1 MDDFGDELG
10 GRIMGSAEGVS
21 QRLLTGAFR
30 KVPRALFDAL
40 VEAATPTL
48 SRTYRR
54 DKVQDDTMGGA
65 ADTGMALPMIPSDI
79 PTEEESAGPERHRS
93 TRQQTHRKGPAADD
107 LDWVVAMSY
116 ADRAAADEAVGVLR
130 RQGVDAVVSAQGPDG
145 TCDVVAQVSPRAAAG
160 LGASIAKADAKA
172 HEGEFEADMA
182 RARGASQASAA
193 QTREASEQE
202 GPVLKARGA

>member
-48 SRTYRR
+48 SRTDRR
-54 DKVQDDTMGGA
+54 DGVQNDTMGA
-65 ADTGMALPMIPSDI
+65 ADTGATLPMVPSDI
-79 PTEEESAGPERHRS
+79 PTEEESAGPGRQRS
-93 TRQQTHRKGPAADD
+93 ARQPTRRKDQAADD
-107 LDWVVAMSY
+107 FDWVVAMSY
-116 ADRAAADEAVGVLR
+116 TDRAAANEAVGVLR

-160 LGASIAKADAKA
+160 LGARPTPRRTWASSRPTWPVRAGPRRRRRRRHAKPASK
-172 HEGEFEADMA
+172 
-182 RARGASQASAA
+182 RA
-193 QTREASEQE
+193 
-202 GPVLKARGA
+202 PC

>member
-30 KVPRALFDAL
+30 KVPRTMFDAL
-40 VEAATPTL
+40 VEAAAPTL
-48 SRTYRR
+48 SRTDR
-54 DKVQDDTMGGA
+54 QGTQEDTLGGA
-65 ADTGMALPMIPSDI
+65 TSAGTAHPMAAGDI
-79 PTEEESAGPERHRS
+79 PTEEESAGPERHQSAR
-93 TRQQTHRKGPAADD
+93 RQAHRKDPAADD

-116 ADRAAADEAVGVLR
+116 ADRAAADEAVGILR
-130 RQGVDAVVSAQGPDG
+130 QQGVDAIISAQGPDG

-193 QTREASEQE
+193 QAREASEQE

>member
-30 KVPRALFDAL
+30 KVPRTVFDAL
-40 VEAATPTL
+40 IEATAPTL
-48 SRTYRR
+48 SRTDR
-54 DKVQDDTMGGA
+54 QSTQENTIGGVVNA
-65 ADTGMALPMIPSDI
+65 GATCPMITDI
-79 PTEEESAGPERHRS
+79 PTEEESSEPGRRQNA
-93 TRQQTHRKGPAADD
+93 RQQAHRKGPAADD

-182 RARGASQASAA
+182 RVRGASQTSASQARGA
-193 QTREASEQE
+193 GEQE

>member
-30 KVPRALFDAL
+30 KVPRTMFDAL

-48 SRTYRR
+48 SHTDRR
-54 DKVQDDTMGGA
+54 DEVQDNTMGGA
-65 ADTGMALPMIPSDI
+65 TGAGTAHPMAVGDI
-79 PTEEESAGPERHRS
+79 PTEEESTGPGRHRS
-93 TRQQTHRKGPAADD
+93 ARQQARREAPADD

-116 ADRAAADEAVGVLR
+116 ADRAAADEAVEVLR
-130 RQGVDAVVSAQGPDG
+130 QQGVDAVVSAQGPDG

-182 RARGASQASAA
+182 RVRGASQASAA
-193 QTREASEQE
+193 QAHETAEQE

>member
-40 VEAATPTL
+40 MEAATPTL
-48 SRTYRR
+48 SRTDR
-54 DKVQDDTMGGA
+54 QGTQEDTMEEVVNAGTTCPMA
-65 ADTGMALPMIPSDI
+65 AGDI

-93 TRQQTHRKGPAADD
+93 ARQPAHRKDPAADD

-145 TCDVVAQVSPRAAAG
+145 TCNVVAQVSPRAAAG

-182 RARGASQASAA
+182 RVRGASQASAA
-193 QTREASEQE
+193 QAREAGEQE

>member
-30 KVPRALFDAL
+30 KVPRTLFDAL
-40 VEAATPTL
+40 VEATAPTL
-48 SRTYRR
+48 SRTDRR
-54 DKVQDDTMGGA
+54 GAQDGTMGGTT
-65 ADTGMALPMIPSDI
+65 DTGTNRPMATGDI
-79 PTEEESAGPERHRS
+79 PTEEEDTEPGRHRS
-93 TRQQTHRKGPAADD
+93 ARQQARREAPADD

-116 ADRAAADEAVGVLR
+116 ADRAAANEAVEVLR
-130 RQGVDAVVSAQGPDG
+130 QQGVDAVVSAQGPDG

-172 HEGEFEADMA
+172 HESEFEADMA
-182 RARGASQASAA
+182 RVRGASQASAA
-193 QTREASEQE
+193 QAREAGEQE

>member
-30 KVPRALFDAL
+30 KVPRTMFDAL

-48 SRTYRR
+48 SRTDRR
-54 DKVQDDTMGGA
+54 GAQDGTMGGA
-65 ADTGMALPMIPSDI
+65 ADAGANRPMAAGDI
-79 PTEEESAGPERHRS
+79 PTEEESPEPGRRRSARQPAG
-93 TRQQTHRKGPAADD
+93 RKDPAVDD

-116 ADRAAADEAVGVLR
+116 ADRAAADEAVEVLR

-182 RARGASQASAA
+182 RVRGASQASAA
-193 QTREASEQE
+193 QAREASEQE

>member
-30 KVPRALFDAL
+30 KVPRTMFDAL
-40 VEAATPTL
+40 VEATAPTL
-48 SRTYRR
+48 SHTDSRAA
-54 DKVQDDTMGGA
+54 QEDTMGGVT
-65 ADTGMALPMIPSDI
+65 DVGTTHPMVPSDI
-79 PTEEESAGPERHRS
+79 PTEEESPEPGRRRSARQPAG
-93 TRQQTHRKGPAADD
+93 RKDPAADD
-107 LDWVVAMSY
+107 LDWVVAMSS
-116 ADRAAADEAVGVLR
+116 ADRAAADEAVGALR

-182 RARGASQASAA
+182 RVRGASQASAVQA
-193 QTREASEQE
+193 HEAGEQE

>member
-30 KVPRALFDAL
+30 KVPRTLFDAL
-40 VEAATPTL
+40 VEVTAPTL
-48 SRTYRR
+48 SRTDRQ
-54 DKVQDDTMGGA
+54 DVQDDTMGVAVDAGA
-65 ADTGMALPMIPSDI
+65 THPMATGDI
-79 PTEEESAGPERHRS
+79 PTEEEDTAPGRHRGA
-93 TRQQTHRKGPAADD
+93 RQPAHRKGPAADD

-116 ADRAAADEAVGVLR
+116 ADRAAADEAVEVLR
-130 RQGVDAVVSAQGPDG
+130 QQGVDAVVSAQGPDG

-182 RARGASQASAA
+182 RVRGASQASATQA
-193 QTREASEQE
+193 REAGEQE
-202 GPVLKARGA
+202 GPVLKVRGA

>member
-30 KVPRALFDAL
+30 KVPRTMFDAL

-48 SRTYRR
+48 SRTDRR
-54 DKVQDDTMGGA
+54 GAQDGTMGGA
-65 ADTGMALPMIPSDI
+65 ADAGATLPMVPSDI
-79 PTEEESAGPERHRS
+79 PTEEESAGPGRHRS
-93 TRQQTHRKGPAADD
+93 ARQQARREAPADD

-116 ADRAAADEAVGVLR
+116 ADRAAADEAVEVLR
-130 RQGVDAVVSAQGPDG
+130 QQGVDAVVSAQGPDG

-182 RARGASQASAA
+182 RVRGVSQASAA
-193 QTREASEQE
+193 QAREAGEQE

>member
-30 KVPRALFDAL
+30 KVPRTVFDAL
-40 VEAATPTL
+40 IEATAPTL
-48 SRTYRR
+48 SRTDSRAA
-54 DKVQDDTMGGA
+54 QEDTMGGTTDA
-65 ADTGMALPMIPSDI
+65 GTTHPMVPSDI
-79 PTEEESAGPERHRS
+79 PTEEESSEPGRRRGARRPV
-93 TRQQTHRKGPAADD
+93 HRKDPAADD

-116 ADRAAADEAVGVLR
+116 ADRAAADEAVGALR

-172 HEGEFEADMA
+172 HKGEFEADMA
-182 RARGASQASAA
+182 RVRGASQASAVQA
-193 QTREASEQE
+193 HEAGEQE

>member
-21 QRLLTGAFR
+21 QRLLTGTFR
-30 KVPRALFDAL
+30 KVPRTVLDAL
-40 VEAATPTL
+40 VEAATPAL
-48 SRTYRR
+48 SRTDR
-54 DKVQDDTMGGA
+54 QGTQEDTMGGA
-65 ADTGMALPMIPSDI
+65 ASAGTAHPIATGDI
-79 PTEEESAGPERHRS
+79 PTEEESAGPGRHRAARRS
-93 TRQQTHRKGPAADD
+93 ARQEGQALDD

-116 ADRAAADEAVGVLR
+116 ADRAAADDAVEVLR

-182 RARGASQASAA
+182 RVRGASQASASQA
-193 QTREASEQE
+193 REAGEQE

>member
-48 SRTYRR
+48 SRTDR
-54 DKVQDDTMGGA
+54 QGTQEDTMEEVVNAGTTCPMA
-65 ADTGMALPMIPSDI
+65 TGDI

-93 TRQQTHRKGPAADD
+93 ARQQTHRKGPAADD

-130 RQGVDAVVSAQGPDG
+130 RQGVDAIVSAQGPDG

-182 RARGASQASAA
+182 RVRGASQASAA
-193 QTREASEQE
+193 QVREACEQE